1 MRNVGCTAI
10 SPLCYFILKL
20 IANLTSWQVVCGGGA
35 KGQRQSNFE
44 SIFLITFTVS
54 SLIGTV
60 KIMLVLKVEERK
72 VLKYFLLC
80 SFKFL
85 ELQNWQ
91 NLIFIFMSLKSFSSQ
106 EECEWHNWV
115 KVFQPRLIYSF
126 RFTASVLHVWI
137 AKCDSRVFVIA
148 NQRKE
153 GENVIWV

>member
-1 MRNVGCTAI
+1 MLVVQQFLHCAT
-10 SPLCYFILKL
+10 YFILKL
-20 IANLTSWQVVCGGGA
+20 IANLTSWQVVCGGEA

-106 EECEWHNWV
+106 EECEWHN
-115 KVFQPRLIYSF
+115 
-126 RFTASVLHVWI
+126 
-137 AKCDSRVFVIA
+137 
-148 NQRKE
+148 
-153 GENVIWV
+153 